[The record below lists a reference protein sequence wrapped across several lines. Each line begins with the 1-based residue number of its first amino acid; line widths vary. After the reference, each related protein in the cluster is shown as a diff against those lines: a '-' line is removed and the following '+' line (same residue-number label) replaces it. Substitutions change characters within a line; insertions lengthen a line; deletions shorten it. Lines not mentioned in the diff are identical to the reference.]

1 MITDLDLLH
10 LRRDIYLAL
19 SHKSGVKEYQ
29 NAEAHSQLLLAAI
42 DAADGLLGIP
52 FDEIGNDD
60 MAVTAVFR
68 QQSGTPIVISNAVSS
83 RITLASLA
91 NSNGTSTGARQSVKQ
106 DFGATRAEMWNLTAT
121 LEFAATPTAGSTV
134 DFYLSPS
141 SSATSGTDNAGN
153 CTGADAAYAGYS
165 SNLNATLPQ
174 LLFLGSF
181 SVPAIATTTVQNA
194 MVGRFYVPK
203 RYGSLVVVNKSGVA
217 LHTTEASQVIML
229 TPDEGT
235 SEPS

>member
-10 LRRDIYLAL
+10 LRRDIYIAL
-19 SHKSGVKEYQ
+19 MHKSGVKEYQ
-29 NAEAHSQLLLAAI
+29 DVTIHRAVWEAAI

-52 FDEIGNDD
+52 FEEIGNED

-68 QQSGTPIVISNAVSS
+68 QQSGTAITISNAVSS

-106 DFGATRAEMWNLTAT
+106 DFGATRAEMWNCTAT
-121 LEFAATPTAGSTV
+121 LEFAATPTAGTTV

-141 SSATSGTDNAGN
+141 SSATAGTDNAGN
-153 CTGADAAYAGYS
+153 CTGANASYAGYS

-174 LLFLGSF
+174 LLFIGSF
-181 SVPAIATTTVQNA
+181 VVPAIATTTVQNA
-194 MVGRFYVPK
+194 FVGRFYVPK
-203 RYGSLVVVNKSGVA
+203 RYGSIVVVNRSGVA
-217 LHTTEASQVIML
+217 LHTTEASQVITL